1 MLDGGGLRRGSSP
14 FKYENMWLVGGGV
27 QRFAKELVG
36 GLNFNGSH
44 SFVLATKLRAL
55 KAVLK
60 SWNIE
65 VFNFIEAR
73 KGATLSQVVFCRLQ
87 PCL

>member
-1 MLDGGGLRRGSSP
+1 MRICGWLEEG
-14 FKYENMWLVGGGV
+14 FKDLLKNWWV
-27 QRFAKELVG
+27 